1 MNHNGQLPDQSAFV
15 EFEENRSR
23 FPPEALIPF
32 AGQHVAWSPD
42 GRRILTSAGTPE
54 ELEHRLMELGIPE
67 HQAVL
72 GYVDP
77 L

>member
-1 MNHNGQLPDQSAFV
+1 MNLNGQVPELAAFRD
-15 EFEENRSR
+15 FEENRSR
-23 FPPEALIPF
+23 FPAEALRPF

-42 GRRILTSAGTPE
+42 GRSILASAASPE
-54 ELEHRLMELGIPE
+54 ELERRLAELGIPE